1 MSHASSG
8 LADNLRA
15 HRRTAGLSQE
25 QLAEQAGLSTSV
37 IRKLEQGGQA
47 RVETLHQIA
56 AALDVSTSDLFA
68 ADNPTPVVG
77 DESNRQKLA
86 PLREALMP
94 PVGISAF
101 VPDPSNDGEDIHD
114 PSTLLRRVED
124 GQALYA
130 ADRYESVARM
140 LPPLLTDAEAA
151 VAAANGDEA
160 RTDAVRVRSHALL
173 LAGKYLTQVRQY
185 DMAYHSLA
193 EGIRL
198 AREIGNRAGASAG
211 VVGMCWLLI
220 RQDRFA
226 EAQRL
231 ATVTAEEVEPRM
243 SSAST
248 AELAVWGE
256 LALRIASAA
265 IRNNRPDTAL
275 EARRMA
281 STAASA
287 VGKEHQDNVSHWS
300 RFGPVTTEL
309 KAIEDLAL
317 AGDSRGVLS
326 RADEGV
332 LSAKALRKVGKPT
345 TINWNRHRLDVAQA
359 HVRLGSTQDALDE
372 LLRIQRVSGNW
383 IKHQP
388 MARYVMTDLMRTRK
402 RTLTADMRDLAS
414 HLGVHA

>member
-1 MSHASSG
+1 MPHASSG

-15 HRRTAGLSQE
+15 LRRTAGLTQE
-25 QLAEQAGLSTSV
+25 QLAERAGLSARV
-37 IRKLEQGGQA
+37 ISKIEQGGTA

-56 AALDVSTSDLFA
+56 EVLGLSTSELFA
-68 ADNPTPVVG
+68 ADSPTPVVG
-77 DESNRQKLA
+77 DESNRQMLA
-86 PLREALMP
+86 PLRKALMP
-94 PVGISAF
+94 PVGISDFIA
-101 VPDPSNDGEDIHD
+101 DPGEDGEDVAD
-114 PSTLLRRVED
+114 PRAILRRIED

-151 VAAANGDEA
+151 VAAAGDEEA
-160 RTDAVRVRSHALL
+160 RTDAIRVRSHALL

-198 AREIGNRAGASAG
+198 AREVGNRGGATAG
-211 VVGMCWLLI
+211 VIGMCWLLL
-220 RQDRFA
+220 RQDRFDDA
-226 EAQRL
+226 ERL
-231 ATVTAEEVEPRM
+231 ATVTAEDVEPRM
-243 SSAST
+243 SSAT
-248 AELAVWGE
+248 PAELAGWGE

-265 IRNNRPDTAL
+265 VRNNRPDVAR

-287 VGKEHQDNVSHWS
+287 LGEEHQDTLNHWA
-300 RFGPVTTEL
+300 RFGPVTAEL
-309 KAIEDLAL
+309 KAVEDLAL
-317 AGDSRGVLS
+317 AGDSRAVLS
-326 RADEGV
+326 RADDGV
-332 LSAKALRKVGKPT
+332 LSAPALRKVGKPT

-359 HVRLGSTQDALDE
+359 YVRVGSTQDALDE
-372 LLRIQRVSGNW
+372 LLRIKRQSGNW

-388 MARYVMTDLMRTRK
+388 LARYVMTDLMKTRK